1 VHNAYVLY
9 LVQSRMK
16 RYKHLSQFVLQ
27 LMRQLLHFKE
37 ADVAETGGV
46 GKVRALLKYIFR
58 TVSTLQLMIS
68 SVLVC
73 LQLK

>member
-1 VHNAYVLY
+1 M
-9 LVQSRMK
+9 QR
-16 RYKHLSQFVLQ
+16 RP
-27 LMRQLLHFKE
+27 
-37 ADVAETGGV
+37 V

-73 LQLK
+73 LQPKSMNHRGHASSEEMTIQSG

>member
-1 VHNAYVLY
+1 
-9 LVQSRMK
+9 M
-16 RYKHLSQFVLQ
+16 LQ
-27 LMRQLLHFKE
+27 LIRQLLHFKE